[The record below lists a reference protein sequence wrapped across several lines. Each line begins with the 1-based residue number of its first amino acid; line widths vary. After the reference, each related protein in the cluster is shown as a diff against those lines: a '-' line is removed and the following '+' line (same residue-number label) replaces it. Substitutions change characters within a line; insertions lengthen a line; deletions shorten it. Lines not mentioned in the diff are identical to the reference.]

1 MNTKNTIEVSQ
12 NFIDLTSEINDIE
25 EYIKEDKIN
34 VIPIPKNQKE
44 PKLRK
49 WNTTKHSLSKIK
61 TWNGNYGMLI
71 GYHHSSN
78 GKSIACID
86 IDGYTMNGVDDD
98 TKYEVKK
105 ATQQYIYGCLK
116 DLPNTMQ
123 VRTQSGGYHIYSWNE
138 TLNKEIHETSKNL
151 LFPNDF
157 PIQELANK
165 SLQESI
171 EIFTYENSRQMVLP
185 SSTYNGNEYKVIS
198 NIHKLSD
205 MGTAKDINKLV
216 IDTLVDKGFTYTANV
231 TNQSK
236 LNDLPK
242 VEAVYIADGRR
253 ELKSLNDDEIKRA
266 VILTSSIFPMLDGV
280 KNKATLYLGGFF
292 SYHIDKPSTNKIANG
307 IIKEVGN
314 VFEDSEKFKK
324 ILLENYNR
332 STAKG
337 GLPKLCELIKSRN
350 SEFDIDSFCKSL
362 TAICENRS
370 NDLAYT
376 GVYHFYTA
384 KEHYIQKNKGIYQI
398 ITNKKEN
405 TQRTVPKA
413 IFSIDKL
420 IRFTDVLDLSEPLYT
435 LTYYNGY
442 DGELKTIEKQT
453 KESILKKLMKEDLF
467 NTTVEEATNI
477 FRSIRHELH
486 NKGMMDKQKTI
497 LHKGFF
503 MDDDGKLISN
513 TNIDDLNTSPSDLKE
528 AMQLLIEMLMSN
540 VHSQYENAT
549 VLRKLLAMP
558 FNYCIKQLG
567 YAEDNTNGLIL
578 YGKAKTGKTAIC
590 KIGLWFYLEEPY
602 NYNASTDTLSSLVRR
617 LGSTTFYT
625 IFDDS
630 YGLLKNESVQNT
642 IKKGMYEKYSRT
654 VSDRDSTD
662 VLEYLALS
670 TPVFTY
676 NEHIPIIDDGLERR
690 LDKIQYD
697 KNNVISRE
705 DSISFK
711 MKYNPLTK
719 NSVLEKLHHIG
730 IAFKDWI
737 KPYLES
743 DSIELNDMDSLT
755 LKFFRETLS
764 DLNLE
769 YDPLT
774 KPYDYETNTE
784 DYGGIIRSHFN
795 KELLRSKMIS
805 NSGVSI
811 GNLMNIAD
819 SGYFNWLGYQPKNHQ
834 FIIMVDSFVTECNKI
849 TNHSFSFEDLMSE
862 LEITDYEVK
871 KQIKV
876 KGKTP
881 KATFINE
888 DDLIHN
894 ILNINALL
902 YEREAETV
910 SPPSE
915 SIESMLEI
923 PKKYLEDT

>member
-1 MNTKNTIEVSQ
+1 MSIKTNIKESQ
-12 NFIDLTSEINDIE
+12 NFLDLSSEITDIE
-25 EYIKEDKIN
+25 EYIKADKIN

-49 WNTTKHSLSKIK
+49 WNTRKHSLSKIK

-78 GKSIACID
+78 GKSIAAID
-86 IDGYTMNGVDDD
+86 IDGYTMNGVDDG
-98 TKYEVKK
+98 KKEEIKK
-105 ATQQYIYGCLK
+105 ATQQYIYDCLK

-123 VRTQSGGYHIYSWNE
+123 VKTQSGGYHIYSWNE

-151 LFPNDF
+151 LFPKDF

-185 SSTYNGNEYKVIS
+185 SSKVNGNEYKVIS

-205 MGTAKDINKLV
+205 IGTTKDINKLV
-216 IDTLVDKGFTYTANV
+216 IDTLVNKGFTYTANV
-231 TNQSK
+231 TNQSN
-236 LNDLPK
+236 LEGIPK
-242 VEAVYIADGRR
+242 VTGYYESDRES
-253 ELKSLNDDEIKRA
+253 ELKSLNFKR
-266 VILTSSIFPMLDGV
+266 VVSLTSPNFIMLDGV
-280 KNKATLYLGGFF
+280 KNKAALYLGGYF
-292 SYHIDKPSTNKIANG
+292 SYHIDKASANAICNG

-314 VFEDSEKFKK
+314 VFNDSEKFKK

-332 STAKG
+332 SNAKG
-337 GLPKLCELIKSRN
+337 GLPKLCEIIKSRN
-350 SEFDIDSFCKSL
+350 SDFNVDSFCESL
-362 TAICENRS
+362 AAICRN
-370 NDLAYT
+370 NDIGLSYT
-376 GVYHFYTA
+376 GVYDFYTE
-384 KEHYIQKNKGIYQI
+384 KDHYKQQ
-398 ITNKKEN
+398 NKKIYSIKESKDGSI
-405 TQRTVPKA
+405 RLIPKA
-413 IFSIDKL
+413 IFSIDRL
-420 IRFTDVLDLSEPLYT
+420 IRYTDVLDLSEPLYT

-442 DGELKTIEKQT
+442 DNELKTIEKQS
-453 KESILKKLMKEDLF
+453 KESILNQLMKEDLF
-467 NTTVEEATNI
+467 NTNENESERI

-486 NKGMMDKQKTI
+486 NKGLLDKQKTI

-503 MDDDGKLISN
+503 IDDDGKLISN
-513 TNIDDLNTSPSDLKE
+513 TNIDDLNTSSSDLKE
-528 AMQLLIEMLMSN
+528 ALSLLIEMLMSN

-719 NSVLEKLHHIG
+719 NSVLERLHHIG
-730 IAFKDWI
+730 IAF
-737 KPYLES
+737 
-743 DSIELNDMDSLT
+743 
-755 LKFFRETLS
+755 
-764 DLNLE
+764 
-769 YDPLT
+769 
-774 KPYDYETNTE
+774 
-784 DYGGIIRSHFN
+784 
-795 KELLRSKMIS
+795 
-805 NSGVSI
+805 
-811 GNLMNIAD
+811 
-819 SGYFNWLGYQPKNHQ
+819 
-834 FIIMVDSFVTECNKI
+834 
-849 TNHSFSFEDLMSE
+849 
-862 LEITDYEVK
+862 
-871 KQIKV
+871 
-876 KGKTP
+876 
-881 KATFINE
+881 
-888 DDLIHN
+888 
-894 ILNINALL
+894 
-902 YEREAETV
+902 
-910 SPPSE
+910 
-915 SIESMLEI
+915 
-923 PKKYLEDT
+923 

>member
-1 MNTKNTIEVSQ
+1 MNLNKSIKQSK
-12 NFIDLTSEINDIE
+12 NFINLTSEINDIE
-25 EYIKEDKIN
+25 DYITEDKVN
-34 VIPIPKNQKE
+34 VVPIPKNSKIPTIKE
-44 PKLRK
+44 
-49 WNTTKHSLSKIK
+49 WQTTKHSIRKLKRH
-61 TWNGNYGMLI
+61 NGNYGLII
-71 GYHHSSN
+71 GYNHSRN
-78 GKSIACID
+78 GKSLSVID

-98 TKYEVKK
+98 KKSEIKK
-105 ATQQYIYGCLK
+105 ATQEYIYDCLK

-138 TLNKEIHETSKNL
+138 TLNESTSNTSNSL
-151 LFPNDF
+151 SFPKDF
-157 PIQELANK
+157 PIQELADKPLK
-165 SLQESI
+165 SSI
-171 EIFTYENSRQMVLP
+171 EVFTNENKKQCVMP
-185 SSTYNGNEYKVIS
+185 SSKVYDNKYEIINGV
-198 NIHKLSD
+198 HKLSEI
-205 MGTAKDINKLV
+205 GTTKDINQLV
-216 IDTLVDKGFTYTANV
+216 IDTLVSKGFKFTPNTTKPVRSKNNYHYSNPGL
-231 TNQSK
+231 TNLK
-236 LNDLPK
+236 
-242 VEAVYIADGRR
+242 
-253 ELKSLNDDEIKRA
+253 ELSEDEIKR
-266 VILTSSIFPMLDGV
+266 VIDIVTPIFPLLDGAKHPV
-280 KNKATLYLGGFF
+280 TLYLGGYF
-292 SYHIDKPSTNKIANG
+292 SYHITKESANAIADGLIDNDGYLFNSTT
-307 IIKEVGN
+307 
-314 VFEDSEKFKK
+314 DFKK
-324 ILLENYNR
+324 TLLQNYEKDI
-332 STAKG
+332 AKG
-337 GLPKLCELIKSRN
+337 GLPKLCEIISAYDN
-350 SEFDIDSFCKSL
+350 SIDIDSFSESL
-362 TAICENRS
+362 TAICGNNS
-370 NDLAYT
+370 NDLSYN
-376 GVYHFYTA
+376 GVYDFYTE
-384 KEHYIQKNKGIYQI
+384 KDHYRQEHKQIYSI
-398 ITNKKEN
+398 KTTKDGNIHFTS
-405 TQRTVPKA
+405 KA

-442 DGELKTIEKQT
+442 DNELKTIEKQT
-453 KESILKKLMKEDLF
+453 KESILNQLLKEDLF
-467 NTTVEEATNI
+467 NTNENESERI
-477 FRSIRHELH
+477 FRSIRHSLH
-486 NKGMMDKQKTI
+486 NMNLMGKEKTI

-503 MDDDGKLISN
+503 IDDDGKLISN
-513 TNIDDLNTSPSDLKE
+513 TNIDDLNTSTNDLKE
-528 AMQLLIEMLMSN
+528 AMLLLIEMLMSN

-705 DSISFK
+705 DSIEFK
-711 MKYNPLTK
+711 KKYNPLTK

-730 IAFKDWI
+730 IAFKEWL

-764 DLNLE
+764 ALGLE
-769 YDPLT
+769 YDPLVT
-774 KPYDYETNTE
+774 PYDYVKNIE

-795 KELLRSKMIS
+795 KELLKSKIIS
-805 NSGVSI
+805 NNGVSI

-819 SGYFNWLGYQPKNHQ
+819 SGYFSWLGYQPNNKL
-834 FIIMVDSFVTECNKI
+834 FVIIVDDFTSACNKI

-888 DDLIHN
+888 EDLIHN
-894 ILNINALL
+894 ILNINCLL
-902 YEREAETV
+902 GERDSEYETLR
-910 SPPSE
+910 PP
-915 SIESMLEI
+915 
-923 PKKYLEDT
+923 KD

>member
-1 MNTKNTIEVSQ
+1 MSIKTNIKESQ
-12 NFIDLTSEINDIE
+12 NFLDLSSEITDIE

-49 WNTTKHSLSKIK
+49 WNTTKHSLSKLK
-61 TWNGNYGMLI
+61 SHKGNYGMLI

-78 GKSIACID
+78 GKSIAAID
-86 IDGYTMNGVDDD
+86 IDGYTMNGVDDG
-98 TKYEVKK
+98 KKEEIKK
-105 ATQQYIYGCLK
+105 ATQQYIYSCLK

-151 LFPNDF
+151 LFPKDF

-185 SSTYNGNEYKVIS
+185 SSIYNGNRYKVIG
-198 NIHKLSD
+198 NIHRLSD
-205 MGTAKDINKLV
+205 IGTAKDINKLV
-216 IDTLVDKGFTYTANV
+216 IDTLVNKGFTYTANV
-231 TNQSK
+231 TNQSN
-236 LNDLPK
+236 LEDMPK
-242 VEAVYIADGRR
+242 VEAVYISDGRR
-253 ELKSLNDDEIKRA
+253 ELKSLNDDEIKR
-266 VILTSSIFPMLDGV
+266 VVSLTSPIFIMLDGV
-280 KNKATLYLGGFF
+280 KNKAALYLGGYFT
-292 SYHIDKPSTNKIANG
+292 YHIDKTSANAICNG

-314 VFEDSEKFKK
+314 VFNDSEKFKK

-332 STAKG
+332 SNAKG
-337 GLPKLCELIKSRN
+337 GLPKLCEIIKSRN
-350 SEFDIDSFCKSL
+350 SDFNVDSFCESL
-362 TAICENRS
+362 AAICRN
-370 NDLAYT
+370 NDIGLSYT
-376 GVYHFYTA
+376 GVYDFYTE
-384 KEHYIQKNKGIYQI
+384 KDHYKQQ
-398 ITNKKEN
+398 NKKIYSIKESKDGN
-405 TQRTVPKA
+405 IRLIPKA

-420 IRFTDVLDLSEPLYT
+420 IRYTDVLDLSEPLYT

-442 DGELKTIEKQT
+442 DNELKTIEKQS
-453 KESILKKLMKEDLF
+453 KESILNQLMKEDLF
-467 NTTVEEATNI
+467 NTNENESERI

-486 NKGMMDKQKTI
+486 NKGLLDKQKTI

-503 MDDDGKLISN
+503 IDDDGKLISN
-513 TNIDDLNTSPSDLKE
+513 TNIDDLNTSSSDLKE

-719 NSVLEKLHHIG
+719 NSILEKLHHIG

-743 DSIELNDMDSLT
+743 ESIELNDMDSLT
-755 LKFFRETLS
+755 LKFFTETLS
-764 DLNLE
+764 ALGLQ

-774 KPYDYETNTE
+774 TKYNYETNIE

-795 KELLRSKMIS
+795 KELLRSKIIS
-805 NSGVSI
+805 RNGVSI
-811 GNLMNIAD
+811 GDLMNIAD
-819 SGYFNWLGYQPKNHQ
+819 SGYFSWLGYQPKNHQ
-834 FIIMVDSFVTECNKI
+834 FIIIVDSFITECNKI

-902 YEREAETV
+902 YEREEETV

>member
-98 TKYEVKK
+98 KKYEVKK

-151 LFPNDF
+151 LFPKDF

-185 SSTYNGNEYKVIS
+185 SSTYNGNEYKVIG

-205 MGTAKDINKLV
+205 IGTAKDINKLV
-216 IDTLVDKGFTYTANV
+216 IDTLVNKGFTYTANV
-231 TNQSK
+231 TNQSN
-236 LNDLPK
+236 LEDIPK
-242 VEAVYIADGRR
+242 VIGYYESDRQTDLI
-253 ELKSLNDDEIKRA
+253 SLSEDDIKR
-266 VILTSSIFPMLDGV
+266 VVSLTSPIFLMLDGV
-280 KNKATLYLGGFF
+280 KNKAALYLGGYF
-292 SYHIDKPSTNKIANG
+292 SYHIDKVSANAICNG

-337 GLPKLCELIKSRN
+337 GLPKLCELITARDN
-350 SEFDIDSFCKSL
+350 SFNIDYFSKSL
-362 TAICENRS
+362 AAICEDKS
-370 NDLAYT
+370 NALSYT

-384 KEHYIQKNKGIYQI
+384 KEHYVQRNKGIYQI

-737 KPYLES
+737 RPYLES
-743 DSIELNDMDSLT
+743 ESIELNDMDSLT

-764 DLNLE
+764 DLGLE

-774 KPYDYETNTE
+774 TKYNYETNIE

-795 KELLRSKMIS
+795 KELLRSKIIS
-805 NSGVSI
+805 RNGVSI
-811 GNLMNIAD
+811 GDLMNIAD

-834 FIIMVDSFVTECNKI
+834 FIIIVDSFITECNKI